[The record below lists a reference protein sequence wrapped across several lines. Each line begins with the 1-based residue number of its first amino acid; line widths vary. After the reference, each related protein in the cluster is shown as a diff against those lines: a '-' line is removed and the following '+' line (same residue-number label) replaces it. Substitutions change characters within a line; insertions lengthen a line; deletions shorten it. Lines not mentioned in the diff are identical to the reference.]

1 MLHRVKSSTAA
12 TTGLALSV
20 CEKVDVS
27 ENKAEVFDLY

>member
-12 TTGLALSV
+12 TTGFALGV

>member
-12 TTGLALSV
+12 TTALGV